1 MLELAERRHFLI
13 DICIED
19 LTISN
24 KIHKIASASKLR
36 YYDCLVFPQPST
48 LASFDKN
55 HPSVFMGGEFAP
67 SDGVCN
73 VLYALGKTLFSGQKN
88 QGIIYKM
95 IMSVRG
101 GQRGDA

>member
-1 MLELAERRHFLI
+1 MELAERRHALI
-13 DICIED
+13 DLCVED

-24 KIHKIASASKLR
+24 KIHKIASTSKLH

-67 SDGVCN
+67 SESVCN

-95 IMSVRG
+95 IVSVRSG
-101 GQRGDA
+101 SCGDA